1 MTVASGRPGE
11 KMMAKVDRFVG
22 GRLFLVTSLGLAIT
36 LLLSGAAPALAQSG
50 GAGAAAADTAPT
62 FSRDVAPI
70 LQRSCQQCHQPTGI
84 APMSLLTY
92 REARPWA
99 RSIRDRVERRL
110 MPPWHLDTTVGIQD
124 YKNDISLT
132 EDEIDTIV
140 RWVDA
145 GAPQGDPA
153 DLPPPLEFPR
163 ADAWEVEAI
172 LGRPPDLIVQS
183 TPYHVVANGQDQ
195 WWSPRIEFEG
205 FDVPRYIRA
214 AEFKPSY
221 PLGIKVT
228 HHGHA
233 TLRTTAAEGEDPPR
247 THLVGMGIGKR
258 YDVLPEGV
266 GKLLPPGP
274 GTVNFS
280 LHYFPMGEE
289 VTEVADVGVW
299 LYPEGEEPD
308 KVTAGER
315 QFYVDGTHR
324 ERLRASDILIPPHGH
339 LVLEDQYVMDRPAL
353 LQSFRP
359 HMHMRGTE
367 MSMTALYPD
376 GRRELL
382 SNVNR
387 YDHNWQI
394 AYIYDD
400 DAQPLLPKGTVLML
414 RAKWDNTAANRI
426 NPDPDQWV
434 VFGARGVDEMSHAW
448 IGTPARRR
456 RDEECRQPA
465 RRRPRPRTRV
475 AVAGRRSAST
485 PRNRFWTGGCAPS
498 ARRSP
503 GPVRRGQRLAARPP
517 RDLRPPAGLATRRDS
532 SSRHQGSPRVDAAR
546 ASAVNPFRFL

>member
-1 MTVASGRPGE
+1 
-11 KMMAKVDRFVG
+11 MAKADRFG
-22 GRLFLVTSLGLAIT
+22 GVRRGRAAGGEGPAAAFHSGLLAAGAGLAAA
-36 LLLSGAAPALAQSG
+36 LLAGPGAALAQSG
-50 GAGAAAADTAPT
+50 GDDPGAADAAPT

-70 LQRSCQQCHQPTGI
+70 LQRSCQHCHQPAGI
-84 APMSLLTY
+84 APMSLLDY

-110 MPPWHLDTTVGIQD
+110 MPPWHLDPTIGIQD
-124 YKNDISLT
+124 YRNDVSLT
-132 EDEIDTIV
+132 PDEIATVV

-145 GAPQGDPA
+145 GAPEGDPA
-153 DLPPPLEFPR
+153 DLPEPLEFPR
-163 ADAWEVEAI
+163 ADAWEVEAL
-172 LGRPPDLIVQS
+172 LGRPPDFVVRS

-195 WWSPRIEFEG
+195 WWNPELEFKG

-214 AEFKPSY
+214 AEFKPSW

-233 TLRTTAAEGEDPPR
+233 TLRSAAPAEGDERPPSVR
-247 THLVGMGIGKR
+247 LVGMGIGKR
-258 YDVLPEGV
+258 WDLLPEGV

-274 GTVNFS
+274 GTVRFS
-280 LHYFPMGEE
+280 LHYFPAGEE
-289 VTEVADVGVW
+289 VTEVAEVGVW
-299 LYPEGEEPD
+299 LYPEGEEPG

-339 LVLEDQYVMDRPAL
+339 LVLEDQYVMERPVL
-353 LQSFRP
+353 IQSFRP

-382 SNVNR
+382 SSVNR

-394 AYIYDD
+394 AYVYDD

-448 IGTPARRR
+448 IGVTYLDDAEY
-456 RDEECRQPA
+456 EE
-465 RRRPRPRTRV
+465 
-475 AVAGRRSAST
+475 
-485 PRNRFWTGGCAPS
+485 
-498 ARRSP
+498 
-503 GPVRRGQRLAARPP
+503 LA
-517 RDLRPPAGLATRRDS
+517 
-532 SSRHQGSPRVDAAR
+532 AAR
-546 ASAVNPFRFL
+546 AAGDESQ

>member
-1 MTVASGRPGE
+1 
-11 KMMAKVDRFVG
+11 MAKSNTFGSWSRAAFA
-22 GRLFLVTSLGLAIT
+22 GLAVAGLT
-36 LLLSGAAPALAQSG
+36 AAMLTAAMLAAGAGRAHAQSG
-50 GAGAAAADTAPT
+50 GAVGPGATTDAAPT

-70 LQRSCQQCHQPTGI
+70 LQRSCQQCHQPAGI

-132 EDEIDTIV
+132 PGEIDTVV

-145 GAPQGDPA
+145 GAPEGDPA
-153 DLPPPLEFPR
+153 DLPEPLEFPR
-163 ADAWEVEAI
+163 ADAWEVEAM
-172 LGRPPDLIVQS
+172 LGRPPDFVVRS
-183 TPYHVVANGQDQ
+183 TPYDVLANGQDQ
-195 WWSPRIEFEG
+195 WWNPEIEFEG
-205 FDVPRYIRA
+205 FDEPRYIRA

-221 PLGIKVT
+221 PLGIRVT

-233 TLRTTAAEGEDPPR
+233 NLRSTAAEGEESVR

-258 YDVLPEGV
+258 WDVLPDGV

-274 GTVNFS
+274 ATLRFS
-280 LHYFPMGEE
+280 LHYFPVGEP
-289 VTEVADVGVW
+289 VTEVAEVGVW
-299 LYPEGEEPD
+299 LYPEGKAPD
-308 KVTAGER
+308 KITAGER

-353 LQSFRP
+353 IQSFRP

-448 IGTPARRR
+448 IGITYLDDA
-456 RDEECRQPA
+456 DYEEMA
-465 RRRPRPRTRV
+465 
-475 AVAGRRSAST
+475 
-485 PRNRFWTGGCAPS
+485 
-498 ARRSP
+498 
-503 GPVRRGQRLAARPP
+503 
-517 RDLRPPAGLATRRDS
+517 
-532 SSRHQGSPRVDAAR
+532 AAR
-546 ASAVNPFRFL
+546 AAMAATPADDGSQ

>member
-1 MTVASGRPGE
+1 
-11 KMMAKVDRFVG
+11 MAKAYRLGG
-22 GRLFLVTSLGLAIT
+22 GRRARAVAGAGLAAA
-36 LLLSGAAPALAQSG
+36 LLLAGEGRLLAQSG
-50 GAGAAAADTAPT
+50 TAGGSGPADPAPT
-62 FSRDVAPI
+62 FSEHVAPI
-70 LQRSCQQCHQPTGI
+70 LQRSCQHCHQPTGI

-92 REARPWA
+92 RDVRPWA

-110 MPPWHLDTTVGIQD
+110 MPPWHLDPTVGIRN

-132 EDEIDTIV
+132 PDEIDTVV

-145 GAPQGDPA
+145 GARQGDPA
-153 DLPPPLEFPR
+153 ELPEPLEFPR
-163 ADAWEVEAI
+163 ADAWEVEAM
-172 LGRPPDLIVQS
+172 LGRPPDFVVRS
-183 TPYHVVANGQDQ
+183 TPFDVVANGQDQ
-195 WWSPRIEFEG
+195 WWSPELAFEG

-233 TLRTTAAEGEDPPR
+233 TLRGAEAAEGERPPSVR
-247 THLVGMGIGKR
+247 LVGMGIGKR
-258 YDVLPEGV
+258 WDLLPPGV

-274 GTVNFS
+274 GTVRFS
-280 LHYFPMGEE
+280 LHYFPVGEE
-289 VTEVADVGVW
+289 VTEVAEVGVW
-299 LYPEGEEPD
+299 LYPEGEVPGR
-308 KVTAGER
+308 VTDGER

-387 YDHNWQI
+387 YNHNWQI
-394 AYIYDD
+394 AYVYAD
-400 DAQPLLPKGTVLML
+400 DAQPLLPQGTVLML

-448 IGTPARRR
+448 IGITYLDDAEY
-456 RDEECRQPA
+456 EE
-465 RRRPRPRTRV
+465 
-475 AVAGRRSAST
+475 
-485 PRNRFWTGGCAPS
+485 
-498 ARRSP
+498 
-503 GPVRRGQRLAARPP
+503 LA
-517 RDLRPPAGLATRRDS
+517 
-532 SSRHQGSPRVDAAR
+532 AAR
-546 ASAVNPFRFL
+546 AGSGGAR

>member
-1 MTVASGRPGE
+1 
-11 KMMAKVDRFVG
+11 MAKVDRFVG
-22 GRLFLVTSLGLAIT
+22 GQIAPGRIGSNAAVGRMRSRLWRS
-36 LLLSGAAPALAQSG
+36 PASRACP
-50 GAGAAAADTAPT
+50 AAADTAPT

-70 LQRSCQQCHQPTGI
+70 LQRSCQHCHQPAGI
-84 APMSLLTY
+84 APMSLLTW
-92 REARPWA
+92 RDARPWA

-110 MPPWHLDTTVGIQD
+110 MPPWHLDTTVGVQD

-132 EDEIDTIV
+132 EDEIDTVV

-153 DLPPPLEFPR
+153 DLPAPLEFPR
-163 ADAWEVEAI
+163 ADAWEVEAL
-172 LGRPPDLIVQS
+172 LGRPPDFIVQLDAL
-183 TPYHVVANGQDQ
+183 PRGRQRAGPVVVAADRVRGLRCAPLH
-195 WWSPRIEFEG
+195 PRG
-205 FDVPRYIRA
+205 RVQAVLAARA
-214 AEFKPSY
+214 SR
-221 PLGIKVT
+221 VT

-233 TLRTTAAEGEDPPR
+233 TLRSTAAEGEDPPR

-258 YDVLPEGV
+258 YDLLPEGV

-308 KVTAGER
+308 IVTAGER

-339 LVLEDQYVMDRPAL
+339 LVLEDQYVMEQPAL
-353 LQSFRP
+353 IQSFRP

-367 MSMTALYPD
+367 MSMAVLYPD

-382 SNVNR
+382 SSVNR

-394 AYIYDD
+394 AYVYDD
-400 DAQPLLPKGTVLML
+400 DAQPLLPKGSVLML

-434 VFGARGVDEMSHAW
+434 VAAERTAAETTDVRRPG
-448 IGTPARRR
+448 RR
-456 RDEECRQPA
+456 RDVARLDRHHVSGGRRVRGAGRGPLGGGRRRLSPQSAVEPSDKSRLTARDDDRAVEARTGVGLPAPDQPA
-465 RRRPRPRTRV
+465 RGPGAPATINPPRGVP
-475 AVAGRRSAST
+475 RSAS
-485 PRNRFWTGGCAPS
+485 
-498 ARRSP
+498 
-503 GPVRRGQRLAARPP
+503 
-517 RDLRPPAGLATRRDS
+517 PAN
-532 SSRHQGSPRVDAAR
+532 
-546 ASAVNPFRFL
+546 AS

>member
-1 MTVASGRPGE
+1 
-11 KMMAKVDRFVG
+11 MAKVDRFGG
-22 GRLFLVTSLGLAIT
+22 GRLLVAASIGLAVT
-36 LLLSGAAPALAQSG
+36 LLLAGAGPVLAQSG
-50 GAGAAAADTAPT
+50 AAGAAAAADTAPT

-183 TPYHVVANGQDQ
+183 TPYHLVANGQDQ

-233 TLRTTAAEGEDPPR
+233 TLRTAAAEGEDPPR

-266 GKLLPPGP
+266 GKLLPPGS

-339 LVLEDQYVMDRPAL
+339 LVLEDQYVMEQPAL
-353 LQSFRP
+353 IQSFRP

-367 MSMTALYPD
+367 MSMAVLYPD

-382 SNVNR
+382 SSVNR

-394 AYIYDD
+394 AYVYDD
-400 DAQPLLPKGTVLML
+400 DAQPLLPKGSVVML

-448 IGTPARRR
+448 IGITYLEDAEYE
-456 RDEECRQPA
+456 D
-465 RRRPRPRTRV
+465 
-475 AVAGRRSAST
+475 
-485 PRNRFWTGGCAPS
+485 
-498 ARRSP
+498 
-503 GPVRRGQRLAARPP
+503 LA
-517 RDLRPPAGLATRRDS
+517 
-532 SSRHQGSPRVDAAR
+532 AAR
-546 ASAVNPFRFL
+546 AAAAESAGGDESQ

>member
-1 MTVASGRPGE
+1 
-11 KMMAKVDRFVG
+11 MAKADRFG
-22 GRLFLVTSLGLAIT
+22 GVRRGRAAGGEGPAAAFHSGLLAAGAGLAAA
-36 LLLSGAAPALAQSG
+36 LLAGPGAALAQSG
-50 GAGAAAADTAPT
+50 GDDPGAADAAPT

-70 LQRSCQQCHQPTGI
+70 LQRSCQHCHQPAGI
-84 APMSLLTY
+84 APMSLLDY

-110 MPPWHLDTTVGIQD
+110 MPPWHLDPTIGIQD
-124 YKNDISLT
+124 YKNDVSLT
-132 EDEIDTIV
+132 PDEIATVV

-145 GAPQGDPA
+145 GAPEGDPA
-153 DLPPPLEFPR
+153 DLPEPLEFPR
-163 ADAWEVEAI
+163 ADAWEVEAL
-172 LGRPPDLIVQS
+172 LGRPPDFVVRS

-195 WWSPRIEFEG
+195 WWNPELEFKG

-214 AEFKPSY
+214 AEFKPSW

-233 TLRTTAAEGEDPPR
+233 TLRSAAPAEGDERPPSVR
-247 THLVGMGIGKR
+247 LVGMGIGKR
-258 YDVLPEGV
+258 WDLLPEGV

-274 GTVNFS
+274 GTVRFS
-280 LHYFPMGEE
+280 LHYFPAGEE

-299 LYPEGEEPD
+299 LYPEGEEPG

-339 LVLEDQYVMDRPAL
+339 LVLEDQYVMERPVL
-353 LQSFRP
+353 IQSFRP

-382 SNVNR
+382 SSVNR

-394 AYIYDD
+394 AYVYDD

-448 IGTPARRR
+448 IGVTYLDDAEY
-456 RDEECRQPA
+456 EE
-465 RRRPRPRTRV
+465 
-475 AVAGRRSAST
+475 
-485 PRNRFWTGGCAPS
+485 
-498 ARRSP
+498 
-503 GPVRRGQRLAARPP
+503 LA
-517 RDLRPPAGLATRRDS
+517 
-532 SSRHQGSPRVDAAR
+532 AAR
-546 ASAVNPFRFL
+546 AAGDESQ

>member
-1 MTVASGRPGE
+1 MS
-11 KMMAKVDRFVG
+11 MAKTQRFAD
-22 GRLFLVTSLGLAIT
+22 GRRSRVTGAALAAG
-36 LLLSGAAPALAQSG
+36 LLLASAGGAFAQSGAAGEP
-50 GAGAAAADTAPT
+50 AAADTAPT

-70 LQRSCQQCHQPTGI
+70 LQRSCQHCHQPTGI
-84 APMSLLTY
+84 GPMSLLTY
-92 REARPWA
+92 RETRPWA

-110 MPPWHLDTTVGIQD
+110 MPPWHLDTTVGIQS

-140 RWVDA
+140 RWADA
-145 GAPQGDPA
+145 GAPEGNPA
-153 DLPPPLEFPR
+153 DLPEALEFPP
-163 ADAWEVEAI
+163 ADAWEVEAM
-172 LGRPPDLIVQS
+172 LNRPPDFIVRS
-183 TPYHVVANGQDQ
+183 KPYTVVANGQDQ
-195 WWSPRIEFEG
+195 WWEPEIEFDG

-233 TLRTTAAEGEDPPR
+233 TLRGPETEEEEGERPPSVR
-247 THLVGMGIGKR
+247 LSGMGIGKR
-258 YDVLPEGV
+258 WDVLPEGV

-274 GTVNFS
+274 GTVRFS

-289 VTEVADVGVW
+289 VTEVAEVGVW
-299 LYPEGEEPD
+299 LYPEGEEPG

-339 LVLEDQYVMDRPAL
+339 LVLEDQYVMEEPAL
-353 LQSFRP
+353 IQSFRP

-382 SNVNR
+382 SSVNR

-394 AYIYDD
+394 AYVYDD
-400 DAQPLLPKGTVLML
+400 EAQPLLPKGTVLML
-414 RAKWDNTAANRI
+414 RSKFDNTAANRI

-448 IGTPARRR
+448 IGITYLDDAEYE
-456 RDEECRQPA
+456 DMA
-465 RRRPRPRTRV
+465 
-475 AVAGRRSAST
+475 
-485 PRNRFWTGGCAPS
+485 
-498 ARRSP
+498 
-503 GPVRRGQRLAARPP
+503 
-517 RDLRPPAGLATRRDS
+517 
-532 SSRHQGSPRVDAAR
+532 AAR
-546 ASAVNPFRFL
+546 AVDSPAATDESQ

>member
-1 MTVASGRPGE
+1 MGEVQRLGGTQENRAPGVGSGAGSARPALERGSGGSTGPAAVA
-11 KMMAKVDRFVG
+11 
-22 GRLFLVTSLGLAIT
+22 GLAAV
-36 LLLSGAAPALAQSG
+36 LLAAVLLVAGAGVSLAQSG
-50 GAGAAAADTAPT
+50 SAAAVAAVAADATPT

-70 LQRSCQQCHQPTGI
+70 LQRSCQHCHQPAGI
-84 APMSLLTY
+84 APMSLVTY
-92 REARPWA
+92 RDARPWA
-99 RSIRDRVERRL
+99 RSIRDRVARRL
-110 MPPWHLDTTVGIQD
+110 MPPWHLDTTIGIRD

-132 EDEIDTIV
+132 EAEIDTVV
-140 RWVDA
+140 RWVDG

-153 DLPPPLEFPR
+153 DLPPPLEFPS
-163 ADAWEVEAI
+163 AEAWEVEAM
-172 LGRPPDLIVQS
+172 LGRPPDFVVRS

-195 WWSPRIEFEG
+195 WWSPEVAFEG

-221 PLGIKVT
+221 PLGIRVT

-233 TLRTTAAEGEDPPR
+233 MLRGRESAGDERPPSVR
-247 THLVGMGIGKR
+247 LVGMGIGKR
-258 YDVLPEGV
+258 YDLLPEGV

-274 GTVNFS
+274 ATVRFS
-280 LHYFPMGEE
+280 LHYFPVGEE
-289 VTEVADVGVW
+289 VTETAEVGVW

-367 MSMTALYPD
+367 MSMAALYPD
-376 GRRELL
+376 GRREVL
-382 SNVNR
+382 SSVNR

-394 AYIYDD
+394 AYVYDDD

-448 IGTPARRR
+448 IGITYLEDAEY
-456 RDEECRQPA
+456 EELA
-465 RRRPRPRTRV
+465 
-475 AVAGRRSAST
+475 
-485 PRNRFWTGGCAPS
+485 S
-498 ARRSP
+498 AR
-503 GPVRRGQRLAARPP
+503 AAA
-517 RDLRPPAGLATRRDS
+517 AGEDES
-532 SSRHQGSPRVDAAR
+532 Q
-546 ASAVNPFRFL
+546 

>member
-1 MTVASGRPGE
+1 
-11 KMMAKVDRFVG
+11 MAKADRFVG
-22 GRLFLVTSLGLAIT
+22 GRRNRAARGVSPATGFQHTLPVAVAGLAAA
-36 LLLSGAAPALAQSG
+36 LLLAGAGGALGQSG
-50 GAGAAAADTAPT
+50 VAEAPEAADAAPT

-70 LQRSCQQCHQPTGI
+70 LQRSCQHCHQPTGI
-84 APMSLLTY
+84 APMSLLNY
-92 REARPWA
+92 RETRPWA

-132 EDEIDTIV
+132 PDEIDTVV

-145 GAPQGDPA
+145 GAPEGDPA
-153 DLPPPLEFPR
+153 DLPGLLEFPR
-163 ADAWEVEAI
+163 ADAWEVEAM
-172 LGRPPDLIVQS
+172 LGRPPDFVVHS

-195 WWSPRIEFEG
+195 WWNPELEFEG

-221 PLGIKVT
+221 PIGIKVT

-233 TLRTTAAEGEDPPR
+233 TLRATEAAEGERPPSVR
-247 THLVGMGIGKR
+247 LVGMGIGKR
-258 YDVLPEGV
+258 WDLLPDGV

-274 GTVNFS
+274 ATLRFS
-280 LHYFPMGEE
+280 LHYFPVGEE
-289 VTEVADVGVW
+289 VTEVAEVGVW
-299 LYPEGEEPD
+299 LYPEGEAPD

-339 LVLEDQYVMDRPAL
+339 LVLEDQYVMARPAL

-448 IGTPARRR
+448 IGITYLEDAEY
-456 RDEECRQPA
+456 EE
-465 RRRPRPRTRV
+465 
-475 AVAGRRSAST
+475 
-485 PRNRFWTGGCAPS
+485 
-498 ARRSP
+498 
-503 GPVRRGQRLAARPP
+503 LA
-517 RDLRPPAGLATRRDS
+517 
-532 SSRHQGSPRVDAAR
+532 AAR
-546 ASAVNPFRFL
+546 AGTAAEPTGDEAQ

>member
-1 MTVASGRPGE
+1 MTGDRYRAGE
-11 KMMAKVDRFVG
+11 KTIMAKSNTFGSWSRAAFAGVAAAM
-22 GRLFLVTSLGLAIT
+22 LLA
-36 LLLSGAAPALAQSG
+36 GAGQARAQSG
-50 GAGAAAADTAPT
+50 GAEAPGAAADAAPT

-70 LQRSCQQCHQPTGI
+70 LQRSCQQCHQPAGI
-84 APMSLLTY
+84 APMSLLNY

-110 MPPWHLDTTVGIQD
+110 MPPWHLDTTVGIRD

-132 EDEIDTIV
+132 PGEIDTVV

-145 GAPQGDPA
+145 GAPEGDPA
-153 DLPPPLEFPR
+153 DLPEPLEFPR
-163 ADAWEVEAI
+163 ADAWEVEAM
-172 LGRPPDLIVQS
+172 LGRPPDLVVHS
-183 TPYHVVANGQDQ
+183 TAYDVLANGQDQ
-195 WWSPRIEFEG
+195 WWNPEIEFEG
-205 FDVPRYIRA
+205 FDEPRYIRA

-221 PLGIKVT
+221 PVGIKVT

-233 TLRTTAAEGEDPPR
+233 SLRSTAAEGEESVR

-258 YDVLPEGV
+258 WDMLPEGV

-274 GTVNFS
+274 ATLRFS
-280 LHYFPMGEE
+280 LHYFPVGEP
-289 VTEVADVGVW
+289 VTEVAEVGLW
-299 LYPEGEEPD
+299 LYPEGEAPD
-308 KVTAGER
+308 KITAGER

-353 LQSFRP
+353 IQSFRP

-448 IGTPARRR
+448 IGITYLDDAEY
-456 RDEECRQPA
+456 EEM
-465 RRRPRPRTRV
+465 
-475 AVAGRRSAST
+475 S
-485 PRNRFWTGGCAPS
+485 
-498 ARRSP
+498 
-503 GPVRRGQRLAARPP
+503 
-517 RDLRPPAGLATRRDS
+517 
-532 SSRHQGSPRVDAAR
+532 AAR
-546 ASAVNPFRFL
+546 AAAATPTDDGSQ

>member
-1 MTVASGRPGE
+1 
-11 KMMAKVDRFVG
+11 MAKADTGGG
-22 GRLFLVTSLGLAIT
+22 GRRSRAAGFHPGLPAA
-36 LLLSGAAPALAQSG
+36 GAALAALLAGPGAALAQSG
-50 GAGAAAADTAPT
+50 GDDPGAADAAPT

-70 LQRSCQQCHQPTGI
+70 LQRSCQHCHQPAGI
-84 APMSLLTY
+84 APMSLLDY

-110 MPPWHLDTTVGIQD
+110 MPPWHLDPTVGIQD
-124 YKNDISLT
+124 YKNDVSLT
-132 EDEIDTIV
+132 PDEIDTVV

-145 GAPQGDPA
+145 GAPEGDPA
-153 DLPPPLEFPR
+153 DLPEPLEFPR
-163 ADAWEVEAI
+163 ADAWEVEAM
-172 LGRPPDLIVQS
+172 LGRPPDFVVRS

-195 WWSPRIEFEG
+195 WWNPELDFEG
-205 FDVPRYIRA
+205 FDEPRYIRA
-214 AEFKPSY
+214 AEFKPSW

-233 TLRTTAAEGEDPPR
+233 TLRRDAPVEGGERPPSVR
-247 THLVGMGIGKR
+247 LVGMGIGKR
-258 YDVLPEGV
+258 WDVLPEGV

-274 GTVNFS
+274 ATLRFN
-280 LHYFPMGEE
+280 LHYFPVGEA
-289 VTEVADVGVW
+289 VTEVAEVGVW
-299 LYPEGEEPD
+299 LYPEGETPD
-308 KVTAGER
+308 RVTVGER

-382 SNVNR
+382 SRVNR

-394 AYIYDD
+394 AYVYDD
-400 DAQPLLPKGTVLML
+400 DAQPLLPRGTVLML
-414 RAKWDNTAANRI
+414 RARWDNTAANRI

-448 IGTPARRR
+448 IGITYLDDAEY
-456 RDEECRQPA
+456 EE
-465 RRRPRPRTRV
+465 
-475 AVAGRRSAST
+475 
-485 PRNRFWTGGCAPS
+485 
-498 ARRSP
+498 
-503 GPVRRGQRLAARPP
+503 LA
-517 RDLRPPAGLATRRDS
+517 
-532 SSRHQGSPRVDAAR
+532 AAR
-546 ASAVNPFRFL
+546 AAAGERAGAGAQ

>member
-1 MTVASGRPGE
+1 MVKRERPIGARRGLGAALAVA
-11 KMMAKVDRFVG
+11 
-22 GRLFLVTSLGLAIT
+22 
-36 LLLSGAAPALAQSG
+36 LLLAGAGGALAQSG
-50 GAGAAAADTAPT
+50 GAGAPGAADTEPT

-84 APMSLLTY
+84 GPMSLLTY

-110 MPPWHLDTTVGIQD
+110 MPPWHLDQTVGIQD
-124 YKNDISLT
+124 FKNDISLT
-132 EDEIDTIV
+132 DDEIDTIV

-145 GAPQGDPA
+145 GAPEGDPA
-153 DLPPPLEFPR
+153 RLPEPLSFPP
-163 ADAWEVEAI
+163 AGAWEVEAV
-172 LGRPPDLIVQS
+172 LGRPPDFIVRS
-183 TPYHVVANGQDQ
+183 TPYTVVANGQDQ
-195 WWSPRIEFEG
+195 WWEPEIEFEG

-221 PLGIKVT
+221 PVGIKVT

-233 TLRTTAAEGEDPPR
+233 VLRGEEPADGEERPPSVR
-247 THLVGMGIGKR
+247 LVGMGIGKR
-258 YDVLPEGV
+258 WDVLPEGV

-274 GTVNFS
+274 GSVRFN
-280 LHYFPMGEE
+280 LHYFPVGEE
-289 VTEVADVGVW
+289 VTEVAEVGVW
-299 LYPEGEEPD
+299 LYPEGEEPE

-339 LVLEDQYVMDRPAL
+339 LVLEDQYVMEEPAL
-353 LQSFRP
+353 IQSFRP

-382 SNVNR
+382 SSVNR

-394 AYIYDD
+394 AYVYDE
-400 DAQPLLPKGTVLML
+400 DAQPLLPRGTVLML
-414 RAKWDNTAANRI
+414 RSKFDNTAANRI

-448 IGTPARRR
+448 IGITYLDDAEY
-456 RDEECRQPA
+456 DE
-465 RRRPRPRTRV
+465 
-475 AVAGRRSAST
+475 
-485 PRNRFWTGGCAPS
+485 
-498 ARRSP
+498 
-503 GPVRRGQRLAARPP
+503 LAAAREGA
-517 RDLRPPAGLATRRDS
+517 DG
-532 SSRHQGSPRVDAAR
+532 AAEE
-546 ASAVNPFRFL
+546 SQ